1 MNILKAKLKNLKMKI
16 KKIMFSKFTIS
27 QKMVLI
33 ITIISFFLVLFPF
46 KKFYKKP
53 DVVVNEW
60 EQSKRIELLEFK
72 IKKFEVQR
80 LTFDSTIQVITDSI
94 VFLQYEI
101 EKKEMQIL
109 NLKRKKHETNIVVR
123 NFNDS
128 DIVNFFANRYK

>member
-53 DVVVNEW
+53 DVVVNES

>member
-1 MNILKAKLKNLKMKI
+1 
-16 KKIMFSKFTIS
+16 MFSKFTIS
-27 QKMVLI
+27 QKTVLI

-53 DVVVNEW
+53 DVVVNES
-60 EQSKRIELLEFK
+60 EQSKRIELLEIK

-80 LTFDSTIQVITDSI
+80 LTFDSTIKVITDSI
-94 VFLQYEI
+94 VCLQYEI

-109 NLKRKKHETNIVVR
+109 NLKRKKHETNIIVR

-128 DIVNFFANRYK
+128 DIVNFFSNRYK

>member
-1 MNILKAKLKNLKMKI
+1 MKI
-16 KKIMFSKFTIS
+16 KKIMFLKFTIS

-53 DVVVNEW
+53 DVVVNES

-80 LTFDSTIQVITDSI
+80 LTFDSTIKVITDSI

>member
-1 MNILKAKLKNLKMKI
+1 MKI

>member
-80 LTFDSTIQVITDSI
+80 LTFDSTIKVITDSI

>member
-16 KKIMFSKFTIS
+16 KKIMFLKFTIS

-53 DVVVNEW
+53 DVVVNES

-80 LTFDSTIQVITDSI
+80 LTFDSTIKVITDSI